1 MEEIYEAIEAKIKE
15 AGYPGEVD
23 GYEIYNDICN
33 QIEEKE
39 PGEYVLMSK
48 PESLENDSIYYEYR
62 LQIMEDDFNLS
73 LMTIHTPKQDYV
85 IDFDA

>member
-1 MEEIYEAIEAKIKE
+1 MEEIYEAIEAKIKA